1 MRLCIRREVQVTH
14 DQLHERREATWRLL
28 AARRIRQ
35 ELFGRAGW
43 SWLQQRAAALVAASI
58 IELARLEREHAQA
71 RLDQAWIAGS
81 L

>member
-1 MRLCIRREVQVTH
+1 VQVTH

-35 ELFGRAGW
+35 DLFGCAGW
-43 SWLQQRAAALVAASI
+43 SWVQQRAAALVAASI
-58 IELARLEREHAQA
+58 VELVHLEREHARA
-71 RLDQAWIAGS
+71 HLDEAWIAGS